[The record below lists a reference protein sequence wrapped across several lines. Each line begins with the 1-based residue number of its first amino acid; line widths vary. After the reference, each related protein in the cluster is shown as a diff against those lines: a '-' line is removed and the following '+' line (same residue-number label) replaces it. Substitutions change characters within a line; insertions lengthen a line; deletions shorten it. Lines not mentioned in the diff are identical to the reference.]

1 MLYFHEEVLLLAL
14 KDEQGTIVS
23 GSNYTFAMAAAL
35 LAELL
40 LRKRIA
46 VDDSKKRKLVD
57 CVDPTPVG
65 DPLVDKALE
74 RIRTAKRRASMQTWV
89 GRLSNRDNLKHGTA
103 RRLCAKGILRADE
116 DKVLLLFKRR
126 IYPESDPA
134 AERELT
140 ARLERAI
147 FGDSR
152 EVDPR
157 TVVLLSLADAAGLLA
172 HAFDKKE
179 LKRRKMRIEQV
190 VNGEMTG
197 KAAKEAIEAM
207 QAAVIVA
214 ACIVPVITAT
224 TATTSC

>member
-14 KDEQGTIVS
+14 KDEEGTIHS
-23 GSNYTFAMAAAL
+23 GSHYTMAMAAAL

-40 LRKRIA
+40 LGKRIA
-46 VDDSKKRKLVD
+46 VDDSKRKLVD

-65 DPLVDKALE
+65 DPLMDRALE
-74 RIRTAKRRASMQTWV
+74 RIRTAKRRASLQTWV
-89 GRLSNRDNLKHGTA
+89 GRLSNREHLKHGTA
-103 RRLCAKGILRADE
+103 KRLCAKGILRAEE

-140 ARLERAI
+140 GRLERAI

-152 EVDPR
+152 DVDPR
-157 TVVLLSLADAAGLLA
+157 TVVLLSLADAAGLLR
-172 HAFDKKE
+172 HTFDKKE

-197 KAAKEAIEAM
+197 KAAKEAIEAI
-207 QAAVIVA
+207 QTAVIVA

-224 TATTSC
+224 TVTTSH